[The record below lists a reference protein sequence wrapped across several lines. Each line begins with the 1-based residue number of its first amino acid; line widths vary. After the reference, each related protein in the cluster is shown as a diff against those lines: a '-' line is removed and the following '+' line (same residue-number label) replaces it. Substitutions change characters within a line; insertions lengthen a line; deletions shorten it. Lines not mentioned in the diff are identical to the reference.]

1 MNILTKKFI
10 LIMVLIAGWA
20 FLWISTGITH
30 NNSAPNF
37 ECILC
42 HEGEGSSEVII
53 EGLPKKYIP
62 DKIYKMTLIVKG
74 DVESLGDNAGGFA
87 IEASAGELIPVDKK
101 NTQLSDGILT
111 HTKEGSALR
120 KWVFGWKAPHEKKE
134 VTLSVMAVAANGD
147 FSATG
152 DLVGADGYTIMPG
165 K

>member
-1 MNILTKKFI
+1 MDIRVKKIILFGI
-10 LIMVLIAGWA
+10 LLTALS
-20 FLWISTGITH
+20 FLWITTGTTH

-37 ECILC
+37 ECIQC
-42 HEGEGSSEVII
+42 HEGEGSSEVTI
-53 EGLPKKYIP
+53 EGLPKKYVP
-62 DKIYKMTLIVKG
+62 DKTYKMTLVVKS

-87 IEASAGELIPVDKK
+87 IEASAGELIPVDKE

-134 VTLSVMAVAANGD
+134 ITLSVMAVAVNGD
-147 FSATG
+147 FSVIG